1 MAECMRCT
9 CRIAIKHHETYIALC
24 VAIQHIAP
32 LCMAFLDNTTNAM
45 HACASV
51 ADFLNKVRAS
61 NGLEC
66 DMKYAIC
73 FER

>member
-1 MAECMRCT
+1 MPECMRCT

-32 LCMAFLDNTTNAM
+32 LCMAFLDNTTNGM
-45 HACASV
+45 HACA
-51 ADFLNKVRAS
+51 FNKVEAS